1 VQAAE
6 IWVDKTND
14 SLHCE
19 YMKRLGAKSRE
30 LGANRGTSAQQCGVS
45 SGGSAASTRYLPPV
59 ASHSARRAGSAFTLI
74 EILLVVAVVAVLAG
88 LTLASLG
95 GINQKAAR
103 DRTKAEIS
111 AIANALEA
119 YRSQHGTYPESV
131 GTNNYVPMTNIGG
144 FLAVEK
150 MQVVDDVPYDPFG
163 KPYLY
168 RFPGKIN
175 RASFDVYSTSAAKSE
190 LDTNGWIGNW

>member
-1 VQAAE
+1 VQAVE
-6 IWVDKTND
+6 IWVDKTIHY
-14 SLHCE
+14 LHCE
-19 YMKRLGAKSRE
+19 YMTRSFPFAKAS
-30 LGANRGTSAQQCGVS
+30 VS
-45 SGGSAASTRYLPPV
+45 SVQRSVRGCP
-59 ASHSARRAGSAFTLI
+59 RRCCSAFTLI
-74 EILLVVAVVAVLAG
+74 EILLVVAVIAVLAG

-111 AIANALEA
+111 AIANALES
-119 YRSQHGTYPESV
+119 YRSQNGTYPESV
-131 GTNNYVPMTNIGG
+131 GTNSYVPMTNIGG

-150 MQVVDDVPYDPFG
+150 MQVVDNVPYDPFG
-163 KPYLY
+163 QPYLY

-175 RASFDVYSTSAAKSE
+175 RASFDVYSIGAAKSE